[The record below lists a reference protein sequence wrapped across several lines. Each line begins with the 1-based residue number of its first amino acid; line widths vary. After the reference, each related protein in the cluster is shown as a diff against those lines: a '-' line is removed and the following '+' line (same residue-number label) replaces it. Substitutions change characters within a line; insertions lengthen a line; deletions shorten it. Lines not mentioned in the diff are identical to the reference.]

1 MKIYGTPPTRVIKA
15 LWLLNELQV
24 EYELVPVALLEG
36 EHLRPEF
43 RELNPASK
51 VPVLVDGDLVLPES
65 AAIAL
70 YLAEKPPEAGFIPET
85 LEERAQMHRWLYF
98 LNSEV
103 EANLWRIAKH
113 EFIYPEEN
121 RLAAE
126 VALATKD
133 LLEMLKVLESHMQ
146 DREFLVSGKVSV
158 ADFVAAYLLDWAN
171 EAVGLSDLPHLSSF
185 LSRMYERPNAP
196 PRISESMV

>member
-15 LWLLNELQV
+15 LWLLNELQIK
-24 EYELVPVALLEG
+24 YELVPVALLEG

-43 RELNPASK
+43 RELNPAAK

-65 AAIAL
+65 SAIAI
-70 YLAEKPPEAGFIPET
+70 YLAEKHPESGFMPET
-85 LEERAQMHRWLYF
+85 LEGRAQVYRWLYF
-98 LNSEV
+98 LNSEI

-113 EFIYPEEN
+113 EFIYPEES
-121 RLAAE
+121 RLPAE

-133 LLEMLKVLESHMQ
+133 LLKMLKVLEEHLQ
-146 DREFLVSGKVSV
+146 DREFLLAGKVSV

-171 EAVGLSDLPHLSSF
+171 EAVGFADLPNLAGF
-185 LSRMYERPNAP
+185 LNRMYERPNAP
-196 PRISESMV
+196 ARIRESRG